1 MVVNQRV
8 PPRLPALVMDQ
19 KRTAADLA
27 RQLGINSQTRG
38 HWVRQERVDRGE
50 REGITNTERAE
61 LAQLRPE
68 LR

>member
-1 MVVNQRV
+1 
-8 PPRLPALVMDQ
+8 MDQ

-68 LR
+68 LC

>member
-1 MVVNQRV
+1 
-8 PPRLPALVMDQ
+8 MDQ
-19 KRTAADLA
+19 KRTVADLA

-38 HWVRQERVDRGE
+38 HWVRQERVDRAE

-68 LR
+68 LC